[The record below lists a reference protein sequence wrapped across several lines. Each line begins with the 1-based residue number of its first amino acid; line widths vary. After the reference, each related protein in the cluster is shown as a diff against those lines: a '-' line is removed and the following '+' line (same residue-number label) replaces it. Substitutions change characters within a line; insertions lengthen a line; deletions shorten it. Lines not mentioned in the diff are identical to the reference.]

1 MGEGS
6 TKTDGIKGA
15 TMSLSDRIRNRAKA
29 ALSANTRGTPEQS
42 GSFPQKNPLW
52 RGPEEDGV
60 TQSLLSRFLSCRERF
75 RLLVVEGLRPA
86 ATFNH
91 RIEYGNM
98 WHVCE
103 EALATGAND
112 PTDSWEYKLKTY
124 TGSLCRIYS
133 TQQEQIDH
141 WYNVCRVQFPLYV
154 EYWSRHSDV
163 RNRTPLL
170 QEQVF
175 DVPYRLPSGRTVRL
189 RGKWDSVDLVG
200 KGKNAGIWLQENKT
214 KADINE
220 TQMKRQ
226 LSFDLQTMF
235 YMVSLQAV
243 RDDLKDAIQDHCS
256 QEGEGVSRYEAYR
269 LWPQLARDLL
279 LEPALVPVSG
289 VRYNVIRRPLSGGKG
304 SIVRHK
310 PTKSNP
316 QGETKAHY
324 YSRLSDI
331 IKEDLPYFFMR
342 WQVTVTPA
350 DLAKFKREF
359 LDPILE
365 QLCDWWQYIEHQTA
379 ARNDPFAGY
388 TRLGGSWE
396 CPHWRHPFGAVN
408 WLDEGGSSDLDAYM
422 ESGSEVGLVKAE
434 TLFGE
439 LE

>member
-1 MGEGS
+1 
-6 TKTDGIKGA
+6 
-15 TMSLSDRIRNRAKA
+15 MSLSDRLRNRAKA
-29 ALSANTRGTPEQS
+29 VLSSNTRGTPDHS
-42 GSFPQKNPLW
+42 SSFPQKKPLW

-86 ATFNH
+86 PTFNH
-91 RIEYGNM
+91 RLEYGNM

-103 EALATGAND
+103 QAIAEFPNSAKMNPPAWEAKLKFYATG
-112 PTDSWEYKLKTY
+112 
-124 TGSLCRIYS
+124 LCQQYP

-154 EYWSRHSDV
+154 EYWSRHPDV
-163 RNRTPLL
+163 KDRMPLL

-220 TQMKRQ
+220 AQMKRQ
-226 LSFDLQTMF
+226 LSFDMQTML
-235 YMVSLQAV
+235 YMVALDYSCKERAKGGDYLFAN
-243 RDDLKDAIQDHCS
+243 
-256 QEGEGVSRYEAYR
+256 
-269 LWPQLARDLL
+269 QLC
-279 LEPALVPVSG
+279 G
-289 VRYNVIRRPLSGGKG
+289 VRYNVIRRPLSGGRG

-316 QGETKAHY
+316 QGETKVHY

-331 IKEDLPYFFMR
+331 IKGDLPYFFMR

-350 DLAKFKREF
+350 DVAKFRREF

-365 QLCDWWQYIEHQTA
+365 QLCDWWDVMKTCA
-379 ARNDPFAGY
+379 DAGLSY
-388 TRLGGSWE
+388 WE
-396 CPHWRHPFGAVN
+396 ANKANPTGRWDIHWRHPFGATN
-408 WLDEGGSSDLDAYM
+408 WLDEGGSSDLDAYL

>member
-1 MGEGS
+1 
-6 TKTDGIKGA
+6 
-15 TMSLSDRIRNRAKA
+15 MSLSDRLRERAKA
-29 ALSANTRGTPEQS
+29 TNPRGTPDQGLS
-42 GSFPQKNPLW
+42 SPQKNPHW
-52 RGPEEDGV
+52 RGPEEEGV

-86 ATFNH
+86 PTFNH

-103 EALATGAND
+103 EALAKAPRQVGSKES
-112 PTDSWEYKLKTY
+112 SWRMALELCCRD
-124 TGSLCRIYS
+124 LCRQYS

-141 WYNVCRVQFPLYV
+141 WYNVCRTQFPLYV
-154 EYWSRHSDV
+154 EYWSRHPDV
-163 RNRTPLL
+163 RDRTPLL

-200 KGKNAGIWLQENKT
+200 KGKTAGIWLQENKT

-220 TQMKRQ
+220 AQMKRQ
-226 LSFDLQTMF
+226 LSFDLQIMF
-235 YMVSLQAV
+235 YLVAL
-243 RDDLKDAIQDHCS
+243 
-256 QEGEGVSRYEAYR
+256 EGISISGSPSRGWVGNVGKGTE
-269 LWPQLARDLL
+269 
-279 LEPALVPVSG
+279 VSG

-310 PTKSNP
+310 PSKSNP
-316 QGETKAHY
+316 QGETKTHY

-350 DLAKFKREF
+350 DVAKFRREF

-365 QLCDWWQYIEHQTA
+365 QLCDWYHFVTTG
-379 ARNDPFAGY
+379 DPFDVGRYLAGNAE
-388 TRLGGSWE
+388 RSRGGA
-396 CPHWRHPFGAVN
+396 PHWRHPFGAVN
-408 WLDEGGSSDLDAYM
+408 WLDEGGSSDLDAYL
-422 ESGSEVGLVKAE
+422 ESGSEVGLVRSD

-439 LE
+439 LQ

>member
-1 MGEGS
+1 
-6 TKTDGIKGA
+6 
-15 TMSLSDRIRNRAKA
+15 MSLSDRLRNRAKA
-29 ALSANTRGTPEQS
+29 ALSSNPRGTPEQA
-42 GSFPQKNPLW
+42 GSTFPQKKPLW
-52 RGPEEDGV
+52 CGPEEDGV

-86 ATFNH
+86 PTFNH

-103 EALATGAND
+103 EAHAARGQRTWMTGLEYYAAT
-112 PTDSWEYKLKTY
+112 
-124 TGSLCRIYS
+124 LCRQYP

-154 EYWSRHSDV
+154 EYWSRPPDL
-163 RNRTPLL
+163 RDRTPLL

-175 DVPYRLPSGRTVRL
+175 DVPYHLPSGRTVRL

-200 KGKNAGIWLQENKT
+200 KGKNAAIWLQENKT
-214 KADINE
+214 KADISE
-220 TQMKRQ
+220 AQMKRQ

-235 YMVSLQAV
+235 YLVALETV
-243 RDDLKDAIQDHCS
+243 RTQYNTGQGQEWIQPIEH
-256 QEGEGVSRYEAYR
+256 E
-269 LWPQLARDLL
+269 LIFHPLA
-279 LEPALVPVSG
+279 G

-331 IKEDLPYFFMR
+331 IRGDLPYFFMR

-350 DLAKFKREF
+350 DVTKFRREF

-365 QLCDWWQYIEHQTA
+365 QLCDWWECIDFNLKKG
-379 ARNDPFAGY
+379 RDPF
-388 TRLGGSWE
+388 GSDSRGR
-396 CPHWRHPFGAVN
+396 HWRHPFGAVN
-408 WLDEGGSSDLDAYM
+408 WLDEGGSSDLDAYL
-422 ESGSEVGLVKAE
+422 ESGTEVGLVRAD

-439 LE
+439 LQ